1 MQSPYST
8 EKYIFLILISRQRVS
23 VKRIDGLLTSYGYLN
38 FSIQSYS
45 KFPGKNEIIT
55 DVCVQKKFE
64 KPECERFLAQLI
76 PSSFLGKKDW
86 EGGGGEFGH
95 PALFFVVVFV
105 CLFACLFLL
114 LLLLLFGTKFP
125 YKHPISRRS
134 ICIPAKIVGK
144 NCEVDSHH
152 VSL

>member
-8 EKYIFLILISRQRVS
+8 EKYIFLILITRQRVS
-23 VKRIDGLLTSYGYLN
+23 VKKIDGLLTSYGYLN

-64 KPECERFLAQLI
+64 KPECERFLAPLI
-76 PSSFLGKKDW
+76 PSIFLGKKDW
-86 EGGGGEFGH
+86 EGAEENLGTPPCFLL
-95 PALFFVVVFV
+95 LFLFV
-105 CLFACLFLL
+105 CLLACLFFL

-144 NCEVDSHH
+144 NC
-152 VSL
+152 